1 VSVIGIDLYV
11 PPFTAERVRIDA
23 EGGLKLTAVS
33 GSRRGLWPRPQ
44 DVPSSTCLPDVLV
57 AVEGPG
63 TAATLLSL
71 GFSAISFPSA
81 AGIGAR
87 DAERIARAG
96 WGFVVVLADADDVG
110 RRGARASVLALR
122 TAGLNAKAIDLAPDR
137 SDGSDVADLAR
148 GRTDINEARA
158 WLLGELERFT
168 KGTK

>member
-1 VSVIGIDLYV
+1 MSVIGIDLYV

-44 DVPSSTCLPDVLV
+44 DVTSSTCLPDVLV

-87 DAERIARAG
+87 DADRIARAG

-110 RRGARASVLALR
+110 RRGARASALALR
-122 TAGLNAKAIDLAPDR
+122 AVGLRARAIDLAPDR
-137 SDGSDVADLAR
+137 SDGTDVADLAR
-148 GRTDINEARA
+148 EHPDIDAART
-158 WLLGELERFT
+158 WLLRELEPFAMEVR
-168 KGTK
+168 